1 MKLSRTAWLVLIIGI
16 FVIAIGSL
24 YWLYMQDGREQEQ
37 LSQTLSTTQ
46 ATLPKLA
53 SERTNLEGTL
63 TDLEDRLAQAISQLR
78 AGKAVFP
85 ASVQSIEIDE
95 MLFGIAANWSLEIT
109 NLTATEPSDTPVSP
123 EIEDIEAED
132 IEIEVEDVNY
142 QLTSFTVEMKGQV
155 SDILGFFDSVV
166 NQRDFTTAAVELVT
180 IVVPEP
186 VSETERA
193 LLTADEIEDRETPTV
208 TINIVIY
215 AYKGE

>member
-1 MKLSRTAWLVLIIGI
+1 MKFSRTGWLVLIIGI

-24 YWLYMQDGREQEQ
+24 YWLYVQDGREQEQ

-53 SERTNLEGTL
+53 SERTNLESTL
-63 TDLEDRLAQAISQLR
+63 ADLEDRLAQAISQLS

-95 MLFGIAANWSLEIT
+95 MLFGIADNWSLEIT
-109 NLTATEPSDTPVSP
+109 NLTATEPNDTPVSP

-132 IEIEVEDVNY
+132 IEVEDVNY

-166 NQRDFTTAAVELVT
+166 NQRDFSTATVELVT

-186 VSETERA
+186 VSETEREQ
-193 LLTADEIEDRETPTV
+193 LTADEIEDRETPTA

>member
-1 MKLSRTAWLVLIIGI
+1 MKFGRTAWLVLIIGI

-53 SERTNLEGTL
+53 SERTNSESTL

-95 MLFGIAANWSLEIT
+95 MLFGIADNWSLEIT
-109 NLTATEPSDTPVSP
+109 NLTATEPGDTPVSP

-132 IEIEVEDVNY
+132 IEVEDVNY
-142 QLTSFTVEMKGQV
+142 QLTPFTVEVKGQV
-155 SDILGFFDSVV
+155 SDILNFFDSVV
-166 NQRDFTTAAVELVT
+166 NQRDFSTATVELVT

-193 LLTADEIEDRETPTV
+193 LLTKDEIEDRETPSA

-215 AYKGE
+215 AYEGE

>member
-37 LSQTLSTTQ
+37 LSQTLSVTQ
-46 ATLPKLA
+46 TTLPKLA

-78 AGKAVFP
+78 VSKAVFP

-95 MLFGIAANWSLEIT
+95 MLFGIADNWSLEIT
-109 NLTATEPSDTPVSP
+109 NLTATEPNDTPVSP

-132 IEIEVEDVNY
+132 IEVEDVNY

-193 LLTADEIEDRETPTV
+193 LLTADEIEDRETPTA

>member
-16 FVIAIGSL
+16 FVIAVGSL

-37 LSQTLSTTQ
+37 LSQTLSVTQ
-46 ATLPKLA
+46 TTLPKLA

-78 AGKAVFP
+78 VSKAVFP

-95 MLFGIAANWSLEIT
+95 MLFGIADNWSLEIT
-109 NLTATEPSDTPVSP
+109 NLTATEPNDTPVSP

-132 IEIEVEDVNY
+132 IEVEDVNY

-193 LLTADEIEDRETPTV
+193 LLTADEIEDRETPTA

>member
-1 MKLSRTAWLVLIIGI
+1 MKFSRTAWLVLIIGI

-24 YWLYMQDGREQEQ
+24 YWLYMQDGHEQEQ

-78 AGKAVFP
+78 VSNAVFP

-95 MLFGIAANWSLEIT
+95 MLFGIADNWSLEIT
-109 NLTATEPSDTPVSP
+109 NLTATEPNDTSVSP

-132 IEIEVEDVNY
+132 IEVEDVNY

-166 NQRDFTTAAVELVT
+166 NHRDFTTAAVEMVT

-186 VSETERA
+186 VSATEREQ
-193 LLTADEIEDRETPTV
+193 LTEDEIEDRETPTA

>member
-1 MKLSRTAWLVLIIGI
+1 MKFSRTAWLVLIIGI
-16 FVIAIGSL
+16 FVIAIGSI

-78 AGKAVFP
+78 VSKAVFP

-95 MLFGIAANWSLEIT
+95 MLFGIADNWSLEIT

-132 IEIEVEDVNY
+132 IEVEDVNY

-186 VSETERA
+186 VSATEREQ
-193 LLTADEIEDRETPTV
+193 LTADEIEDRETPTA